1 MRRDEILRAL
11 AALGADLAERGLVA
25 DVYVVGGAAIAL
37 AYDERRATRDI
48 DAVFVPKNEVY
59 AAATRVAAALDLP
72 DGWLND
78 AVKGFLQGP
87 GKGADN
93 FPTTTFDMPGL
104 RCEVASAETVL
115 VLKCLAHRLGE
126 DEEDIALLAAQLHL
140 STADQPARPRRAGW
154 SPTVTHTA
162 GRAVRQGCHGRHRPA
177 RSWIDAYE
185 PRSSRSASSRAWSLP
200 AAAASS
206 DRHSIAS
213 TSSSRV
219 AHR

>member
-25 DVYVVGGAAIAL
+25 DLYVVGGAAIAL

-87 GKGADN
+87 DN
-93 FPTTTFDMPGL
+93 FPTMALDMPGL
-104 RCEVASAETVL
+104 RCEVASAETIL

-140 STADQPARPRRAGW
+140 STADQVLDLVEQVGHPRLLT
-154 SPTVTHTA
+154 SQVELFV
-162 GRAVRQGCHGRHRPA
+162 RAVM
-177 RSWIDAYE
+177 DDTD
-185 PRSSRSASSRAWSLP
+185 SLDP
-200 AAAASS
+200 G
-206 DRHSIAS
+206 
-213 TSSSRV
+213 
-219 AHR
+219 

>member
-11 AALGADLAERGLVA
+11 AALGADLADRGLVA
-25 DVYVVGGAAIAL
+25 DLYVVGGAAIAL

-59 AAATRVAAALDLP
+59 AAAARVAAALDLP

-87 GKGADN
+87 DN
-93 FPTTTFDMPGL
+93 FATKTFDMPGL

-126 DEEDIALLAAQLHL
+126 DEEDIVLLAAQLEL
-140 STADQPARPRRAGW
+140 STADEVLDLVERVGHPRLLTPQVELFVRSVMDGKELGQPG
-154 SPTVTHTA
+154 
-162 GRAVRQGCHGRHRPA
+162 
-177 RSWIDAYE
+177 
-185 PRSSRSASSRAWSLP
+185 
-200 AAAASS
+200 
-206 DRHSIAS
+206 
-213 TSSSRV
+213 
-219 AHR
+219 